1 MQIILQIKLS
11 VIEMKANF
19 LLAGG
24 AERLIVDVAWQLSSS
39 LPIDI
44 ILMFS
49 HLTMTKLGA
58 FRLCLVRF

>member
-1 MQIILQIKLS
+1 M
-11 VIEMKANF
+11 IEMKANF